1 MYNNNYYQ
9 NSNSYYSYYA
19 TQPYTSNNN
28 YNYNFSSYSA
38 DKTIYQG
45 TNKINKIIKLYPITQ
60 TQNNQYYYNYLSKT
74 PIQIP
79 IKYSLINNNYQQTK
93 LISKSPEP
101 YIRYY
106 NKNASNNSH
115 IINLNINVK
124 QNNYPEN
131 TRINNIQRVNKIIK
145 ITPYKCMNNNMYH
158 ARTPEPNL
166 RGRNKLKQKRAKMK
180 INNNFAAK
188 TFIPLNMNYINYN
201 YNNQYSNENIVKNT
215 YDVGYVN
222 KTDYLNISKNN
233 YINSINNIIPHKVNY
248 ANINIQNN
256 NINNYSKINYYPV
269 KNNYNY
275 NQYNQYSITS
285 SNKKNGINYI
295 VNLNNNKNNFVK
307 NRLRSFNLHVHHY
320 SNHPKGDFN
329 TAEFILINSI
339 GEGSFGKIYCVQ
351 WIKNNKLYA
360 MKKLDIQTLEEL
372 NEFKEKVKIV
382 KDLYKNTRNSGFV
395 KLYADKVVPLYNQ
408 QICYNYYIIMELGDR
423 DWEKE
428 IQLRLLHQQYYT
440 EYELYHIISQLVKT
454 LSLMQLHN
462 VSHRDIKPANVL
474 IMKGVYKI
482 CDFGEATIIN
492 GNGVV
497 IHNVRGSQL
506 FMSPILFYAY
516 NHNITQVMHNT
527 YKSDVYSFGMCILLA
542 ASLSGYTL
550 YDIRE
555 ILNIKEV
562 SKIIIN
568 KLRNRYSMNFINLL
582 LQMLQIDENLRMDFV
597 QLENYILSIYK
608 Y

>member
-9 NSNSYYSYYA
+9 NSNSYYPYYG

-45 TNKINKIIKLYPITQ
+45 NNKINKIIKLYPTTQ
-60 TQNNQYYYNYLSKT
+60 NQNNQYYYNYLSKT
-74 PIQIP
+74 PIQTP
-79 IKYSLINNNYQQTK
+79 IKYPLINNNYQQRK

-106 NKNASNNSH
+106 NNNPNNNNHIKNW
-115 IINLNINVK
+115 NINIK
-124 QNNYPEN
+124 QNNYPVN
-131 TRINNIQRVNKIIK
+131 VRINNIQRVNKITK
-145 ITPYKCMNNNMYH
+145 ITPYKAMNNNIYH

-166 RGRNKLKQKRAKMK
+166 RGRNKLKQKKVKMK
-180 INNNFAAK
+180 INNNYAAK
-188 TFIPLNMNYINYN
+188 TFIPLDTNYYTNYN
-201 YNNQYSNENIVKNT
+201 NNQYSNENIVKNA
-215 YDVGYVN
+215 YDVAFVN
-222 KTDYLNISKNN
+222 KTDYLNINNNN
-233 YINSINNIIPHKVNY
+233 YITSINNIIPNKVNY
-248 ANINIQNN
+248 ANVNNN
-256 NINNYSKINYYPV
+256 NITNYTKINYYPL
-269 KNNYNY
+269 KNNYEY
-275 NQYNQYSITS
+275 NKSDNTS
-285 SNKKNGINYI
+285 SNSKNGRNYI
-295 VNLNNNKNNFVK
+295 VNLNKTNNNFVK

-320 SNHPKGDFN
+320 SNHPNGDFN

-360 MKKLDIQTLEEL
+360 MKKLEIQSLEEL
-372 NEFKEKVKIV
+372 NRFKEKVKIV

-408 QICYNYYIIMELGDR
+408 QIYYNYYVIMELGDR

-440 EYELYHIISQLVKT
+440 EYELYHIIYQLVKT
-454 LSLMQLHN
+454 LSLMQQNN

-516 NHNITQVMHNT
+516 NHNIAQVMHNT

-550 YDIRE
+550 YNIRE

-562 SKIIIN
+562 SKIVIN
-568 KLRNRYSMNFINLL
+568 KLRNRYSMNFINLV

-597 QLENYILSIYK
+597 QLENYILAIYK

>member
-9 NSNSYYSYYA
+9 NSNSYYPYYG

-45 TNKINKIIKLYPITQ
+45 NNKINKIIKLYPTTQ
-60 TQNNQYYYNYLSKT
+60 NQNNQYYYNYLSKT
-74 PIQIP
+74 PIQTP
-79 IKYSLINNNYQQTK
+79 IKYPLINNNYQQGK

-106 NKNASNNSH
+106 NNNPNNNNHIKNW
-115 IINLNINVK
+115 NINIK
-124 QNNYPEN
+124 QNNYPVN
-131 TRINNIQRVNKIIK
+131 VRINNIQRVNKITK
-145 ITPYKCMNNNMYH
+145 ITPYKAMNNNIYH

-166 RGRNKLKQKRAKMK
+166 RGRNKLKQKKVKMK
-180 INNNFAAK
+180 INNNYAAK
-188 TFIPLNMNYINYN
+188 TFIPLDTNYYTNYN
-201 YNNQYSNENIVKNT
+201 NNQYSNENIVKNA
-215 YDVGYVN
+215 YDVAFVN
-222 KTDYLNISKNN
+222 KTDYLNINNNN
-233 YINSINNIIPHKVNY
+233 YITSINNIIPNKVNY
-248 ANINIQNN
+248 ANVNNN
-256 NINNYSKINYYPV
+256 NITNYTKINYYPL
-269 KNNYNY
+269 KNNYEY
-275 NQYNQYSITS
+275 NKYDNTS
-285 SNKKNGINYI
+285 SNSKNGRNYI
-295 VNLNNNKNNFVK
+295 VNLNKTNNNFVK

-320 SNHPKGDFN
+320 SNHPNGDFN

-360 MKKLDIQTLEEL
+360 MKKLEIQSLEEL
-372 NEFKEKVKIV
+372 NRFKEKVKIV

-408 QICYNYYIIMELGDR
+408 QIYYNYYVIMELGDR

-440 EYELYHIISQLVKT
+440 EYELYHIIYQLVKT
-454 LSLMQLHN
+454 LSLMQQNN

-516 NHNITQVMHNT
+516 NHNIAQVMHNT

-550 YDIRE
+550 YNIRE

-562 SKIIIN
+562 SKIVIN
-568 KLRNRYSMNFINLL
+568 KLRNRYSMNFINLV

-597 QLENYILSIYK
+597 QLENYILAIYK